1 MIYIMHKDI
10 TVTNEQ
16 ISNNIAFDCM
26 QQYGSVSTRYNLINL
41 IDRFVSILYLA
52 DEISEP
58 AIQQSKFEIQQS
70 FQNTFNQNNINYFE
84 IIDSLNINYMNSIN
98 KDGTDVDYFISE
110 LKSKLYTSPKFIQF
124 ILKYIYDSNKESNV
138 AFVVN
143 NENTIRIISNIHTP
157 NEINNLYR
165 IVRISKTNNINKIS
179 MNNFGFKKSNDPL
192 INTYDYILAISEDI
206 TINTIRLKSKF
217 IKLNKER

>member
-124 ILKYIYDSNKESNV
+124 ILKYIYDSNKGLNV

>member
-26 QQYGSVSTRYNLINL
+26 QQYGLVSTRYNLINL